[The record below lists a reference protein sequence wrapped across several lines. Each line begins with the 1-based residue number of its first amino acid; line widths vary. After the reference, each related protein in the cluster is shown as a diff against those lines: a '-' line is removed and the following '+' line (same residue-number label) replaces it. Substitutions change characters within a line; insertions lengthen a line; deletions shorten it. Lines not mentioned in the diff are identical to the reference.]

1 MEIQNYR
8 HPKWIMNEMK
18 CTGASG
24 SHGTTETVGQ
34 CFWDSIRSW
43 PQSEDCPAIQDNRR
57 SAPSN
62 GDFVKVALHPQLQIL
77 ADAPTVMP
85 TPSSSTDAC
94 SFGGVGFAHL
104 T

>member
-8 HPKWIMNEMK
+8 HPKWIMNEMHWRIRK
-18 CTGASG
+18 SWNDGNSRPM
-24 SHGTTETVGQ
+24 
-34 CFWDSIRSW
+34 FWDSIRSW

-62 GDFVKVALHPQLQIL
+62 GEFVKVALHPQLQIL